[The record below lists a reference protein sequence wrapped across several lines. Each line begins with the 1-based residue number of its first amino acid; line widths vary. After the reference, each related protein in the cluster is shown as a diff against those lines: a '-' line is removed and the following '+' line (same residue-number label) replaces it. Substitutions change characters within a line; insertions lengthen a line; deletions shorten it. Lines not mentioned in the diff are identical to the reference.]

1 MKVQDYDA
9 YCQMYISLCVTNV
22 SPIFS
27 FTLFTDILELKYI
40 IWKINTA
47 QDLGIWTAKK
57 KIKVN
62 IIHFGLCINTYKW
75 VFTGY
80 LLGRFLVFLK
90 QDRLLSSDGR
100 NKMYEVLTE
109 RKTILYECEMC
120 HISSWIVE
128 ILHTPFNKVKFYECK
143 SVRKLWKCKQFTMP
157 VAVCV

>member
-1 MKVQDYDA
+1 MNCKKENQGKYNTFWF
-9 YCQMYISLCVTNV
+9 MH
-22 SPIFS
+22 
-27 FTLFTDILELKYI
+27 KYI
-40 IWKINTA
+40 QMSIHRVSFRKI
-47 QDLGIWTAKK
+47 
-57 KIKVN
+57 
-62 IIHFGLCINTYKW
+62 FG
-75 VFTGY
+75 
-80 LLGRFLVFLK
+80 FLK

-100 NKMYEVLTE
+100 NKKYEVLTE